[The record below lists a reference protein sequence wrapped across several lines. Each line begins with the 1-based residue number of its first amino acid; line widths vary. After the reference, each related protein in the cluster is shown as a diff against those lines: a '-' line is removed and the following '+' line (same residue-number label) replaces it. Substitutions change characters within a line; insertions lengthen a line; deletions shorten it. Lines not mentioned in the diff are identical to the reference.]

1 MLHQPRSLTFPVNS
15 HAHNPSKN
23 QATKD
28 SGYGQQFRSY
38 YYYYYYDYDDDD
50 DDDDDYYYYYYYYN
64 NFKKFERIRCSVTS
78 RVKFTL
84 M

>member
-1 MLHQPRSLTFPVNS
+1 MKLNPCTCKIESIHCNYMYLSINS
-15 HAHNPSKN
+15 FLAYSSSSVP
-23 QATKD
+23 
-28 SGYGQQFRSY
+28 Y
-38 YYYYYYDYDDDD
+38 YFNDDDDDDYDDDD